1 MPRASTSRHQTD
13 PRFSSAIA
21 PRRFP
26 EQAKGLKPH
35 QQKQLQRLY
44 QLRLPPDRLVT
55 VEFAQR
61 LGSLTQELEGRPI
74 SVYLNRRGQVIR
86 VGVGSPFET
95 QIPAWELPRQGA
107 ERLSGIRCITT
118 QMGEGGPGQKA
129 LTAMALQRLDALI
142 TLSVSKSGG
151 HRRRGGA
158 ATGFVHRA
166 YLAHLLPEGE
176 RRWQVS
182 EPLPLGILAEQD
194 LQELVAE
201 LEDGFRRQLTARQ
214 VDLDQDRAILVGLQ
228 ESGQSY
234 EDLMDGLAE
243 LSRLVESAGGQVLQA
258 LWQRREG
265 PNSATAI
272 GSGKVQELALLVQ
285 DLGANLVVFDRELTP
300 SQVRTLEEALG
311 VRVVDRSEVI
321 LDIFAQ
327 RARTRAGKLQVEL
340 AQLQYLLPRLA
351 GRGRTMSR
359 LGGGIG
365 TRGPGETQLEM
376 ERRAIQRR
384 IAKLRQEV
392 EELRR
397 HRQRLRQRREGSQI
411 PVVALV
417 GYTNAG
423 KSTLLNALT
432 QAQVYVADQLFATLD
447 PTTRRLEL
455 PGQQAVLLT
464 DTVGFLTELPEQLVE
479 AFQATLEEVT
489 EADALLHVVDLSHP
503 NWEGHIEAVEKLLDE
518 MPLAT
523 GPRQLVFNKIDRLD
537 PEWVED
543 VRLLYP
549 KALFVSAANGQNL
562 DQLRHTLA
570 QFAAAFA
577 PRPCGGR
584 QFGDP

>member
-1 MPRASTSRHQTD
+1 MPRVSTACQQTD
-13 PRFSSAIA
+13 PRFSLA
-21 PRRFP
+21 
-26 EQAKGLKPH
+26 QAKGLKPY
-35 QQKQLQRLY
+35 QRKQLQRLY
-44 QLRLPPDRLVT
+44 QLRLPPNRLVT

-61 LGSLTQELEGRPI
+61 LGSLTQELEGQPI

-86 VGVGSPFET
+86 VGLGSPFEV
-95 QIPAWELPRQGA
+95 QIPPWELPRQGV

-118 QMGEGGPGQKA
+118 QVGEGGPSQKA

-142 TLSVSKSGG
+142 TLSVSPSGG
-151 HRRRGGA
+151 RLRRGGA
-158 ATGFVHRA
+158 ATGFVNYA
-166 YLAHLLPEGE
+166 YLAHLVPQGE

-201 LEDGFRRQLTARQ
+201 LEDGFRRQFTARQ
-214 VDLDQDRAILVGLQ
+214 VDPQQERAILVGLQ
-228 ESGQSY
+228 EPGQSS
-234 EDLMDGLAE
+234 EDLMDRLTE
-243 LSRLVESAGGQVLQA
+243 LGRLVESARGQVLHT

-265 PNSATAI
+265 PNSATVI

-300 SQVRTLEEALG
+300 SQVRNLEEALG

-384 IAKLRQEV
+384 IGKLRQEV

-455 PGQQAVLLT
+455 PGQQVVLLT
-464 DTVGFLTELPEQLVE
+464 DTVGFLTELPEQLVD

-503 NWEGHIEAVEKLLDE
+503 NWEGQIEAVEKLLDE

-549 KALFVSAANGQNL
+549 KALFVSAATGQNL

-570 QFAAAFA
+570 QLAAAFA
-577 PRPCGGR
+577 PPSPCRR
-584 QFGDP
+584 QPFGDP

>member
-21 PRRFP
+21 TRGFR

-243 LSRLVESAGGQVLQA
+243 LSRLVESVGGQVLQA

-265 PNSATAI
+265 PNSATVI

-384 IAKLRQEV
+384 ISKLRQEV

-397 HRQRLRQRREGSQI
+397 HRQRLRQRREASQI

-432 QAQVYVADQLFATLD
+432 HAQVYVADQLFATLD

-455 PGQQAVLLT
+455 PDQQAVLLT
-464 DTVGFLTELPEQLVE
+464 DTVGFLTELPDQLVD

-503 NWEGHIEAVEKLLDE
+503 NWEGQIEAVETLLDKL
-518 MPLAT
+518 PLAT

-549 KALFVSAANGQNL
+549 KALFVSAATGQNL

-570 QFAAAFA
+570 QFATALSPNPFDWQE
-577 PRPCGGR
+577 PK
-584 QFGDP
+584 DP